1 MIIDGGSKYGVV
13 QSRNPDS
20 KLREKREGVLLAVLF
35 YEIINTHFLIEV
47 VIKSSLL

>member
-1 MIIDGGSKYGVV
+1 MIIDGGSQYGAV